1 MTIDAE
7 SANSHLQDLLAFP
20 DNVPNLA
27 AKRPPQGNV
36 KPQGILECAFE
47 QRRQGKIPPVY

>member
-1 MTIDAE
+1 VTIDAE